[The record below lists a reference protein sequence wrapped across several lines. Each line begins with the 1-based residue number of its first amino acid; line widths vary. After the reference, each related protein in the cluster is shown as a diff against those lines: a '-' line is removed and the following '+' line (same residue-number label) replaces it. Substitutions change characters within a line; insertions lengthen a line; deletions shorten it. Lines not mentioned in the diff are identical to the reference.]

1 MKLVHLSDLHLGYRN
16 YHRLTASGLN
26 QREADVAA
34 AFKKTI
40 DAVIELRPDV
50 IVVGGDVFHS
60 VRPSTPAILL
70 AYKQFARLREMLP
83 DTIVVVVAG
92 NHDTP
97 RTVET
102 GHIIRL
108 FKELGIIVVDT
119 EPKRLT
125 FRNGELSILAV
136 PSHIRPRPAF
146 EPDASAKY
154 NVLLIHDMVEGV
166 VKRFGPLGETGYGD
180 LKVDELNASQWNYI
194 AFGHYHIYHQVAPN
208 AYYSGSLEYT
218 SNNIWQEIDEEA
230 ETAGKWSKG
239 IPGKGFIV
247 RDLDTGAHEFK
258 RISLARRVVDLPA
271 IQGASLS
278 ASDLSDAIVYAVE
291 NSSEGIENKI
301 VRLVV
306 RDVPRHVL
314 RDIDHRRIREFKR
327 SALHFLLDVRRP
339 QPVRIEASGAPG
351 RRASLIETVK
361 IMLETRDVTPGIDR
375 KSLVDLGMHY
385 LLEADRL
392 APALSGDEV

>member
-1 MKLVHLSDLHLGYRN
+1 MKLVHLSDLHLGYRQ
-16 YHRLTASGLN
+16 YHRTTSAGLN

-50 IVVGGDVFHS
+50 IVIGGDVFHS
-60 VRPSTPAILL
+60 VLPTKPAILL
-70 AYKQFARLREMLP
+70 AFQQFSSLREMLP
-83 DTIVVVVAG
+83 DATVVMVAG

-97 RTVET
+97 RTTET

-108 FKELGIIVVDT
+108 FKTLGVAVVDT

-125 FRNGELSILAV
+125 FRDGELSVLAV
-136 PSHIRPRPAF
+136 PSGIRPRPPF
-146 EPDASAKY
+146 DPDASAKY
-154 NVLLIHDMVEGV
+154 NVLLIHDAVEGV
-166 VKRFGPLGETGYGD
+166 VKRFGPLAEIGYGD
-180 LKVDELNASQWNYI
+180 LKVEELNASRWDYV
-194 AFGHYHIYHQVAPN
+194 ALGHYHVYHQIAPN

-218 SNNIWQEIDEEA
+218 STNVWGEVDDEMEKRVN
-230 ETAGKWSKG
+230 GKRV
-239 IPGKGFIV
+239 PGKGFV
-247 RDLDTGAHEFK
+247 VHDLATGAHEF
-258 RISLARRVVDLPA
+258 RHVSLARRVLDIPA

-278 ASDLSDAIVYAVE
+278 ASELSDAIVYAVE

-306 RDVPRHVL
+306 RDVPRHIL

-327 SALHFLLDVRRP
+327 SALHFLLDVRKP

>member
-1 MKLVHLSDLHLGYRN
+1 MKLVHLSDLHLGYRQ
-16 YHRLTASGLN
+16 YHRTTPAGLN

-40 DAVIELRPDV
+40 DAVIDLNPDV
-50 IVVGGDVFHS
+50 IVIGGDVFHS
-60 VRPSTPAILL
+60 VRPTTPAILL
-70 AYKQFARLREMLP
+70 AFQQFSRLREMLP
-83 DTIVVVVAG
+83 DATVVMVAG

-97 RTVET
+97 RTTET

-108 FKELGIIVVDT
+108 FKTLGIAVVDT
-119 EPKRLT
+119 EPRRLS
-125 FRNGELSILAV
+125 FRDGELSVLAV
-136 PSHIRPRPAF
+136 PSGIRPRPSF
-146 EPDASAKY
+146 DPDPSARY
-154 NVLLIHDMVEGV
+154 NVLLIHDAVEGV
-166 VKRFGPLGETGYGD
+166 VKRFGPLAEIGYGD
-180 LKVDELNASQWNYI
+180 LKVEELNASRWDYV
-194 AFGHYHIYHQVAPN
+194 ALGHYHVYHQIAPN

-218 SNNIWQEIDEEA
+218 STNVWGEVDDEIEKRVN
-230 ETAGKWSKG
+230 GKRV
-239 IPGKGFIV
+239 PGKGFILH
-247 RDLDTGAHEFK
+247 DLSTGAHEFK
-258 RISLARRVVDLPA
+258 HVSLARRVVDIPA
-271 IQGASLS
+271 IQGGSLS
-278 ASDLSDAIVYAVE
+278 ASELSEAIVFAVE
-291 NSSEGIENKI
+291 NSTEGIENKI

-327 SALHFLLDVRRP
+327 SALHFLLDVRKP